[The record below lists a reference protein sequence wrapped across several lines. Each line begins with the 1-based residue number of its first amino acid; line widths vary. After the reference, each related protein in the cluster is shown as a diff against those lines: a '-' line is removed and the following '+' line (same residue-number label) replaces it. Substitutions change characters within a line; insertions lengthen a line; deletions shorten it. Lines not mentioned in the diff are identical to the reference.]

1 MHILIAALSAARGPS
16 GICRHAYN
24 LVRCASRHP
33 KITRVYLLIGKWQEN
48 YFRSSFAFDDPK
60 VTIIS
65 VDISNFAIARNVWY
79 LRSLP
84 GIAGKLQVDIVHL
97 SFPVPI
103 LRRLF
108 DCAVIVSLHDFY
120 PYDEP
125 RNFGFPK
132 VIFNRLF
139 LRKCLKET
147 DAVACV
153 SEATMSRLKIWAP
166 RVAHRKG
173 VVVHNCVDIRSI
185 DSTPMSSSGRKAQF
199 FLMVAQHR
207 ANKNIVLAL
216 RVFSELIK
224 KSEVS
229 RKTFLLVVGNEG
241 PETAKIKRFIKRGR
255 LQDDVRLIDGMSD
268 RSLTDCYV
276 MCELLIAPSRIE
288 GFGLPVGEALACGSR
303 VVCSDIPAFREIGGE
318 TCHYFDLNAA
328 SPELAMT
335 VAIHKALTGPKP
347 KAGDFRQMAIKNVS
361 DSYVVL
367 YERISWSCCSGGN
380 ICPLS

>member
-1 MHILIAALSAARGPS
+1 MQILITALSAARGPS

-24 LVRCASRHP
+24 LVRCASRHA
-33 KITRVYLLIGKWQEN
+33 KISRIYLVLGKWQEN
-48 YFRSSFAFDDPK
+48 YFRESFAFDDPK
-60 VTIIS
+60 VDIIS
-65 VDISNFAIARNVWY
+65 VDISNFALTRNAWY

-84 GIAGKLQVDIVHL
+84 DIAKELHADCVHL
-97 SFPVPI
+97 TFPVPV

-108 DCAVIVSLHDFY
+108 NCSLIASLHDFY

-125 RNFGFPK
+125 GNFGFPR
-132 VIFNRLF
+132 VIFNRVF
-139 LRKCLKET
+139 LRQCLKEA

-173 VVVHNCVDIRSI
+173 VVIHNCIDIKSI
-185 DSTPMSSSGRKAQF
+185 NSTSMASSGKKAQF

-207 ANKNIVLAL
+207 ANKNIALAL
-216 RVFSELIK
+216 RVFSEHIK
-224 KSEVS
+224 RSKTY

-241 PETAKIKRFIKRGR
+241 PETAKIKRFIKQKK
-255 LQDDVRLIDGMSD
+255 LQNDVQLIDGVSDKRLID
-268 RSLTDCYV
+268 CYV
-276 MCELLIAPSRIE
+276 TCELLIAPSKIE

-318 TCHYFDLNAA
+318 TCHYFDLDAA

-335 VAIHKALTGPKP
+335 MAIHKALAVPRPNTTN
-347 KAGDFRQMAIKNVS
+347 FTQLAIQSVS
-361 DSYVVL
+361 DSYADL
-367 YERISWSCCSGGN
+367 YERIS
-380 ICPLS
+380 

>member
-1 MHILIAALSAARGPS
+1 MQILITALSAARGPS

-24 LVRCASRHP
+24 LVRCASRN
-33 KITRVYLLIGKWQEN
+33 IEVSRVYLLIGKWQEN
-48 YFRSSFAFDDPK
+48 YFKSSFALDDPK

-65 VDISNFAIARNVWY
+65 LDISNFAITRNVWY

-84 GIAGKLQVDIVHL
+84 GIAGKLHADVVHL
-97 SFPVPI
+97 TFPVPI
-103 LRRLF
+103 LRQLF
-108 DCAVIVSLHDFY
+108 NCSVIVSLHDVY

-132 VIFNRLF
+132 VIFNRVF
-139 LRKCLKET
+139 LRKCLKEA

-173 VVVHNCVDIRSI
+173 VVVHNCVDIKSI
-185 DSTPMSSSGRKAQF
+185 DSTPMSSSEKKAQF

-216 RVFSELIK
+216 KVFSGLIK
-224 KSEVS
+224 KSEIPQ
-229 RKTFLLVVGNEG
+229 KTFLLVVGNEG
-241 PETAKIKRFIKRGR
+241 PETAKIKRFIKQER
-255 LQDDVRLIDGMSD
+255 LQDDVQLIDGVSD
-268 RSLTDCYV
+268 RNLMDCYT

-318 TCHYFDLNAA
+318 TCHYFDLNAV
-328 SPELAMT
+328 SPEWAMT
-335 VAIHKALTGPKP
+335 VAIHEALTVPKP
-347 KAGDFRQMAIKNVS
+347 KAANFGQLALKSVS
-361 DSYVVL
+361 DSYASL
-367 YERISWSCCSGGN
+367 YDRISWNHCSRKN
-380 ICPLS
+380 IC

>member
-33 KITRVYLLIGKWQEN
+33 KNTRVYLLIGKWQEN
-48 YFRSSFAFDDPK
+48 YFSSSFAFDDPK

-84 GIAGKLQVDIVHL
+84 GIAEKLQVDIVHL

-108 DCAVIVSLHDFY
+108 DCAVIVSLHDCY

-185 DSTPMSSSGRKAQF
+185 DSAPMSSSGRKAQF

-216 RVFSELIK
+216 RVFSELIR

-229 RKTFLLVVGNEG
+229 QKTFLLVVGNEG

-268 RSLTDCYV
+268 RSLTDCYA

-367 YERISWSCCSGGN
+367 YERISWSCCSGRN

>member
-1 MHILIAALSAARGPS
+1 MQILITALSAARGPS

-24 LVRCASRHP
+24 LVRCAARHT
-33 KITRVYLLIGKWQEN
+33 KISRVYLFIGKWQEN
-48 YFRSSFAFDDPK
+48 YFHSSFALDDPK
-60 VTIIS
+60 VNVIC
-65 VDISNFAIARNVWY
+65 VDTLNFAVTRNVWY

-84 GIAGKLQVDIVHL
+84 GIAEKLHADVVHL

-108 DCAVIVSLHDFY
+108 NCPVIASLHDFY

-125 RNFGFPK
+125 GNFGFPK
-132 VIFNRLF
+132 VIFNRIF
-139 LRKCLKET
+139 LRRCLKET
-147 DAVACV
+147 DTVACV

-173 VVVHNCVDIRSI
+173 VVVHNCVDIRSVA
-185 DSTPMSSSGRKAQF
+185 STPMYSPGRKSQF

-224 KSEVS
+224 KSEIS
-229 RKTFLLVVGNEG
+229 QKTFLLVVGNEG
-241 PETAKIKRFIKRGR
+241 PETAKIKRFIKQER

-268 RSLTDCYV
+268 RSLMDCYM

-328 SPELAMT
+328 PPELAMT
-335 VAIHKALTGPKP
+335 MAIHKALTEPKP
-347 KAGDFRQMAIKNVS
+347 KADNFRQSTLKNVS
-361 DSYVVL
+361 DSYAAL
-367 YERISWSCCSGGN
+367 YARIS
-380 ICPLS
+380 